1 MRTAFQIAALFLC
14 VCSVFAA
21 EDRAAVDLDAKPVK
35 VAMFK
40 NGVGLVS
47 ARVELPEAAGHY
59 RVRPLPDATLGSFW
73 ISWPEAISLTDM
85 KATQSE
91 TTKKIPAASVQ
102 ELLDA
107 NIGKT
112 VDLKIQDV
120 WQRVTIRDIPKR
132 NDEPF
137 ILPRQENIIPPPP
150 PPNRGDLLLI
160 EDSMG
165 TRGVPRDWVQ
175 EIRFDSRDSNMELER
190 PMLENVIEFTAAP
203 VKDAPSGPLPVILT
217 YLAKGIAWSPSY
229 VVDISKEDKA
239 TFSAKSVI
247 VNDLTPL
254 EDTDV
259 ELISGY
265 PHIQFEN
272 VASTF
277 SLAPLQQILE
287 RLGRPVEKYDADP
300 TSNRAF
306 YMAGYGGVAMAARI
320 EGEPSM
326 PVTPVEGEGAEDL
339 YFYELK
345 EITLKKGERGYH
357 PLFAGEVSYEHLYTW
372 DIPNYINA
380 DSGGYRPDQ
389 PQGENRQVVWHSIK
403 LENNTGRPWTAAPA
417 LTMKDGHILGQDTIY
432 YTPDRASTELK
443 ITQAVA
449 VNAEQT
455 ENETARERNA
465 ANFSGGSF
473 DLVTVKGELAVTNY
487 KDEPI
492 TLKITKTVTGE
503 VQEADGE
510 PTITK
515 LARGLRTIN
524 PQSQLV
530 WKVDVKPG
538 KDNVLKRS
546 YTFKVYTRS

>member
-1 MRTAFQIAALFLC
+1 MRTAFQITALFLC

-73 ISWPEAISLTDM
+73 ISWPESITLTDV

-102 ELLDA
+102 ELLEA

-277 SLAPLQQILE
+277 S
-287 RLGRPVEKYDADP
+287 
-300 TSNRAF
+300 N
-306 YMAGYGGVAMAARI
+306 
-320 EGEPSM
+320 
-326 PVTPVEGEGAEDL
+326 
-339 YFYELK
+339 
-345 EITLKKGERGYH
+345 
-357 PLFAGEVSYEHLYTW
+357 
-372 DIPNYINA
+372 
-380 DSGGYRPDQ
+380 
-389 PQGENRQVVWHSIK
+389 
-403 LENNTGRPWTAAPA
+403 
-417 LTMKDGHILGQDTIY
+417 
-432 YTPDRASTELK
+432 
-443 ITQAVA
+443 
-449 VNAEQT
+449 
-455 ENETARERNA
+455 
-465 ANFSGGSF
+465 
-473 DLVTVKGELAVTNY
+473 
-487 KDEPI
+487 
-492 TLKITKTVTGE
+492 
-503 VQEADGE
+503 
-510 PTITK
+510 
-515 LARGLRTIN
+515 
-524 PQSQLV
+524 
-530 WKVDVKPG
+530 
-538 KDNVLKRS
+538 
-546 YTFKVYTRS
+546 

>member
-1 MRTAFQIAALFLC
+1 MKAVVQVTAVLSFVAC
-14 VCSVFAA
+14 VCFA
-21 EDRAAVDLDAKPVK
+21 EEQTVVDLTAKPVK

-47 ARVELPEAAGHY
+47 AQVELPEAAGHY

-73 ISWPEAISLTDM
+73 ISWPETITLIDVR
-85 KATQSE
+85 ATQSE
-91 TTKKIPAASVQ
+91 TTRKVPAATVQ
-102 ELLDA
+102 ELLEA
-107 NIGKT
+107 NIGNT

-120 WQRVTIRDIPKR
+120 WQRVTIRDIPR
-132 NDEPF
+132 RSDEPF

-160 EDSMG
+160 EDPMG
-165 TRGVPRDWVQ
+165 MRGVPRDWVQ
-175 EIRFDSRDSNMELER
+175 EIRFDSRDSNVQLER
-190 PMLENVIEFTAAP
+190 PMLENVIEFTAES
-203 VKDAPSGPLPVILT
+203 VKEAPSGPMPVILT

-254 EDTDV
+254 ENTDV
-259 ELISGY
+259 ELISGF

-300 TSNRAF
+300 TSNRMFANF
-306 YMAGYGGVAMAARI
+306 ASVSLDAKVFTEA
-320 EGEPSM
+320 PSM
-326 PVTPVEGEGAEDL
+326 PTTPVEGEGAEDL

-357 PLFAGEVSYEHLYTW
+357 PLFAGEVPYEHRYTW
-372 DIPNYINA
+372 DIPNYSNA

-389 PQGENRQVVWHSIK
+389 PQGGDRQVVWHSIK
-403 LENNTGRPWTAAPA
+403 LENNTGKPWTAAPA

-432 YTPDRASTELK
+432 CTPDRASTELK

-455 ENETARERNA
+455 ENEIARERNA
-465 ANFSGGSF
+465 ANFGGNPF

-492 TLKITKTVTGE
+492 TLKITKTLTGE
-503 VQEADGE
+503 VQKADGE

-530 WKVDVKPG
+530 WKVEVKPG
-538 KDNVLKRS
+538 KDNAVKRS

>member
-1 MRTAFQIAALFLC
+1 MKTVVQVTVVLSFVAC
-14 VCSVFAA
+14 VCFA
-21 EDRAAVDLDAKPVK
+21 EEQTVVDLAAKPVK

-73 ISWPEAISLTDM
+73 ISWPESISLTDV

-91 TTKKIPAASVQ
+91 TTKKIPAATVQ
-102 ELLDA
+102 ELLEA

-112 VDLKIQDV
+112 VDLKIQET

-132 NDEPF
+132 SDEPF

-150 PPNRGDLLLI
+150 PPTRGGLLLI
-160 EDSMG
+160 EDAMG
-165 TRGVPRDWVQ
+165 VRGIPRDWVQ
-175 EIRFDSRDSNMELER
+175 EIRFDANSSNMELER

-203 VKDAPSGPLPVILT
+203 VKSPPSGPIPVILT

-247 VNDLTPL
+247 VNDLMPL

-277 SLAPLQQILE
+277 SLASLQQILE
-287 RLGRPVEKYDADP
+287 RARSPRDAGRPDIISNVMTQVARFDKADSAP
-300 TSNRAF
+300 A
-306 YMAGYGGVAMAARI
+306 
-320 EGEPSM
+320 PSM

-345 EITLKKGERGYH
+345 GITLKKGERGYQ
-357 PLFAGEVSYEHLYTW
+357 PVFAAEVSYEHLYTW
-372 DIPNYINA
+372 DIPNYIMPETPGSQP
-380 DSGGYRPDQ
+380 DGGD
-389 PQGENRQVVWHSIK
+389 RQVVWHSIK
-403 LENNTGRPWTAAPA
+403 LQNSTGRPWTTAPA
-417 LTMKDGHILGQDTIY
+417 LTMKNGHILGQDTIY
-432 YTPDRASTELK
+432 YTPDRASTELR

-449 VNAEQT
+449 VKAEQS
-455 ENETARERNA
+455 ENEIARERNA
-465 ANFSGGSF
+465 ANFNRNNY

-487 KDEPI
+487 KDKPI
-492 TLKITKTVTGE
+492 ALKITKTLTGE
-503 VQEADGE
+503 IQQADGE
-510 PTITK
+510 PAITK
-515 LARGLRTIN
+515 LAKGLRSIN
-524 PQSQLV
+524 SQSQLV
-530 WKVDVKPG
+530 WTVEVKPG
-538 KDNVLKRS
+538 KDNALKWS
-546 YTFKVYTRS
+546 YTFNVYVRN